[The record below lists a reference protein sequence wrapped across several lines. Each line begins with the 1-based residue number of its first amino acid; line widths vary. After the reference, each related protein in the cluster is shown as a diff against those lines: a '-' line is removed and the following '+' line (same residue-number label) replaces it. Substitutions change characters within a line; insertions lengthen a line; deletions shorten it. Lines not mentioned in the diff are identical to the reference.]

1 MNLESHY
8 KKLYNE
14 SISKI
19 SSDNY
24 EIDDL
29 IDSNKDNRFGLTL
42 LIRPSIEIKEKI
54 QKFIKEIKKIEPN
67 QYYYPNSDIHI
78 TVMSIISCYDGFDI
92 NRIDLAKYIELIEK
106 CIVEKKDI
114 NITFRG
120 ITASPSGIMIQG
132 FMENNELNDIRD
144 RLRKEFKNSNLE
156 QSLDKRYSIQTAH
169 STIVRFRTTLSQK
182 RKLLEFLDENNNF
195 DFGTFKVNEFELV
208 YNDWY
213 QREKYVKEIYK
224 FGTKNN
230 VD

>member
-1 MNLESHY
+1 MNLENHY
-8 KKLYNE
+8 TKLYNE

-29 IDSNKDNRFGLTL
+29 IDSNKDNRFGITL
-42 LIRPSIEIKEKI
+42 LIRPSIEIKDKI
-54 QKFIKEIKKIEPN
+54 QKFIKEIEKIEPH

-92 NRIDLAKYIELIEK
+92 KRIDLAKYIELIEK
-106 CIVEKKDI
+106 CIVKKKAI
-114 NITFRG
+114 NITFKG
-120 ITASPSGIMIQG
+120 ITASPSGIMVQG
-132 FMENNELNDIRD
+132 FMDNNELNDIRD

-169 STIVRFRTTLSQK
+169 STIVRFRTELSQK
-182 RKLLEFLDENNNF
+182 VKLLEFLDENINYN
-195 DFGTFKVNEFELV
+195 FGTFKVNEFELV

-213 QREKYVKEIYK
+213 QREKYVKELHK
-224 FGTKNN
+224 FIS
-230 VD
+230 

>member
-14 SISKI
+14 SINKI

-29 IDSNKDNRFGLTL
+29 IDSNKDNRFGITL

-67 QYYYPNSDIHI
+67 QYFYPNSDIHI

-92 NRIDLAKYIELIEK
+92 KKIDLAKYIELTEK
-106 CIVEKKDI
+106 CLFEKKDM

-120 ITASPSGIMIQG
+120 ITASTSGIMVQG
-132 FMENNELNDIRD
+132 FMDNNELNEIRD

-169 STIVRFRTTLSQK
+169 STIVRFRKELSQK
-182 RKLLEFLDENNNF
+182 GKLLEFLDENINYE
-195 DFGTFKVNEFELV
+195 FGTFKVNEFELV

-224 FGTKNN
+224 FVT
-230 VD
+230 

>member
-14 SISKI
+14 SIRKI

-29 IDSNKDNRFGLTL
+29 IDSNKDNRFGITL
-42 LIRPSIEIKEKI
+42 LIRPSIEIKERI
-54 QKFIKEIKKIEPN
+54 HTFITEIKKIEPN

-78 TVMSIISCYDGFDI
+78 TVMSIISCYDGFDLKT
-92 NRIDLAKYIELIEK
+92 IDLAKYIKLTEK
-106 CIVEKKDI
+106 CLAEKKDL

-120 ITASPSGIMIQG
+120 ITTSASGIMIQG
-132 FMENNELNDIRD
+132 FMDNNELNDIRN

-169 STIVRFRTTLSQK
+169 STIVRFRTELNQK
-182 RKLLEFLDENNNF
+182 GKLLEFLDKNLNYQ
-195 DFGTFKVNEFELV
+195 FGTFKVNEFELV

-213 QREKYVKEIYK
+213 QRKKHVKEIHK
-224 FGTKNN
+224 FVT
-230 VD
+230 

>member
-24 EIDDL
+24 DIDYL
-29 IDSNKDNRFGLTL
+29 IDSNKDNRFGITL

-92 NRIDLAKYIELIEK
+92 KRIDLAKYIALIKK
-106 CIVEKKDI
+106 CIVERKDI
-114 NITFRG
+114 NISFRG

-132 FMENNELNDIRD
+132 FMDNNELNDIRN
-144 RLRKEFKNSNLE
+144 RLRKEFKKSNLE
-156 QSLDKRYSIQTAH
+156 QSVDKRYSIQTAH
-169 STIVRFRTTLSQK
+169 STIVRFRTELNQK
-182 RKLLEFLDENNNF
+182 GKLLEFLDKNLNYQ
-195 DFGTFKVNEFELV
+195 FGTFKVNEFELV

-213 QREKYVKEIYK
+213 QRKKHVKAIYK
-224 FGTKNN
+224 FIKNN
-230 VD
+230 NVA

>member
-1 MNLESHY
+1 MNLEDHY
-8 KKLYNE
+8 KKLYKE
-14 SISKI
+14 SIIKI

-29 IDSNKDNRFGLTL
+29 IDSNQDDRFGITL

-54 QKFIKEIKKIEPN
+54 QKFIKEIEEIEPN

-92 NRIDLAKYIELIEK
+92 KRIDLAKYIELIKK
-106 CIVEKKDI
+106 CIVDI
-114 NITFRG
+114 KEVNITFKG

-132 FMENNELNDIRD
+132 FMNNNVINDIRD
-144 RLRKEFKNSNLE
+144 RLRTEFKSSNLE

-169 STIVRFRTTLSQK
+169 STIVRFRTVLSQK
-182 RKLLEFLDENNNF
+182 GKLLEFLDENINYH
-195 DFGTFKVNEFELV
+195 FGAFKVNEFELV

-213 QREKYVKEIYK
+213 QREKYVNEIYK
-224 FGTKNN
+224 F
-230 VD
+230 VI

>member
-8 KKLYNE
+8 KKLYKE

-29 IDSNKDNRFGLTL
+29 IDSNKDNRFGITL
-42 LIRPSIEIKEKI
+42 LIRPSIEIKERI
-54 QKFIKEIKKIEPN
+54 QKFIKEINNIEPN

-92 NRIDLAKYIELIEK
+92 KKIDLAKYIELTEK
-106 CIVEKKDI
+106 CLFDKKDM

-120 ITASPSGIMIQG
+120 ITASTSGIMVQG
-132 FMENNELNDIRD
+132 FMDNNELNEIRY

-169 STIVRFRTTLSQK
+169 STIVRFRTKLSQK
-182 RKLLEFLDENNNF
+182 GKLLEFLDENINYE
-195 DFGTFKVNEFELV
+195 FGTFKVNEFELV

-224 FGTKNN
+224 FVT
-230 VD
+230 